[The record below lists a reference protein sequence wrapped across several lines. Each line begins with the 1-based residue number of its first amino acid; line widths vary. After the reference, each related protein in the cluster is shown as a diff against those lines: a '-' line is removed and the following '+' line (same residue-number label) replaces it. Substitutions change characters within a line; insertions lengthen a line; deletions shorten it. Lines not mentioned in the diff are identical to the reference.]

1 MATRTT
7 DTKDS
12 LFKGRSLC
20 LVDEML
26 RRYGINH
33 IVYVVDLSAHNAV
46 EPLESVMRAKENWAG
61 VVYFAAW

>member
-1 MATRTT
+1 
-7 DTKDS
+7 
-12 LFKGRSLC
+12 
-20 LVDEML
+20 ML

-61 VVYFAAW
+61 VVYFAAWQDRLYFP